1 MAENLKN
8 VLTFSGVNGRY
19 TELGNI
25 GSGLTPE
32 EDFANVL
39 QALPPTLV
47 PNLLSV
53 QQFQGGNIYLVNM
66 IRYNQTNGDENA
78 KYLASARVI
87 GTYV

>member
-19 TELGNI
+19 TEIGDI
-25 GSGLTPE
+25 GSGQTPE

-53 QQFQGGNIYLVNM
+53 QQFQEGNIYLVNM
-66 IRYNQTNGDENA
+66 IRYNQTNGDANA

-87 GTYV
+87 GTY

>member
-19 TELGNI
+19 TQLGAI

-39 QALPPTLV
+39 LAIPPTLV
-47 PNLLSV
+47 ANLVSV
-53 QQFQGGNIYLVNM
+53 QQFNLGNIYLVNM

-78 KYLASARVI
+78 KYLASSRVI
-87 GTYV
+87 GTY